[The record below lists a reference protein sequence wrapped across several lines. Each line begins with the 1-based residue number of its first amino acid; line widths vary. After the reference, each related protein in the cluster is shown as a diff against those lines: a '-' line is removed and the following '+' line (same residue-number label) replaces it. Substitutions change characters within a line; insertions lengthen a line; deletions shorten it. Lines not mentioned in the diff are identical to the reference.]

1 MVQPLCR
8 MCAKPFLRLSIEF
21 CPKCEADVDKA
32 VPRYKGKRVS
42 VVVSAQAM
50 EIWLLKKVAKKL
62 DRPLAT
68 MLQQNWNQVVE
79 QLIRQH
85 LGMHKVSDE
94 WG

>member
-1 MVQPLCR
+1 MVQPLYR
-8 MCAKPFLRLSIEF
+8 MCAKPFPRLSIEL

-62 DRPLAT
+62 DRPLEP
-68 MLQQNWNQVVE
+68 MLQQIWDQVAE

-85 LGMHKVSDE
+85 MGMQKVNDDWE
-94 WG
+94 